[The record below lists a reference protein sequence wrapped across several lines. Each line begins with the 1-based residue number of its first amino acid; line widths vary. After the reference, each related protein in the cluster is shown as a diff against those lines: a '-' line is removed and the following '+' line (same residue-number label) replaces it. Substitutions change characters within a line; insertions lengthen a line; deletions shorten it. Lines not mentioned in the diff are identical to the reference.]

1 MNLPDWDGPESY
13 RMWAD
18 LRNFLLQLVQ
28 APPARLLPSPTKVL
42 FANPVLLEREPVQVG

>member
-28 APPARLLPSPTKVL
+28 APPASPT
-42 FANPVLLEREPVQVG
+42 FPNQSAFC